1 LVERAHVD
9 QAVVSRVERGRGN
22 VTANLVADLAE
33 ALGKQVC
40 VALE

>member
-1 LVERAHVD
+1 MVERTHVD

-40 VALE
+40 VTLE